1 MLTTTDFSPPVTP
14 ADPPGRF
21 IEIGRGPLHIVDEG
35 SPSAEHVFVMVH
47 GIPGSV
53 RDFRYLGP
61 ALARSGV
68 RVIRV
73 DMPGFGLSP
82 SDTFP
87 GTTAEN
93 RAALVV
99 RLADVL
105 GLSRFSLVGHSH
117 GGGVCMTTA
126 ALYRERVT
134 SLVLLA
140 SIGAIRH
147 RAFPKLPSS
156 VFSAYAR
163 GLEQPGIDLLLAEF
177 MRRAYAGVG
186 LKIDVPAHA
195 LAHWVR
201 LIDDTSF
208 ATHRFALSKLTCP
221 TLVVS
226 ADDDVLVEPHIP
238 LDTAARLDKRRV
250 AVRHLKLAHGGH
262 FVQKNAA
269 SLVADAVVEMVRHHS
284 GPLPV

>member
-1 MLTTTDFSPPVTP
+1 MTDFSPPVVP
-14 ADPPGRF
+14 SDPPGRF
-21 IEIGRGPLHIVDEG
+21 IETGRGPVHIVDEG
-35 SPSAEHVFVMVH
+35 SHSAEHVFVLIH

-61 ALARSGV
+61 ALARGGV
-68 RVIRV
+68 RAIRV

-82 SDTFP
+82 SETFT

-105 GLSRFSLVGHSH
+105 GLERFALIGHSH

-126 ALYRERVT
+126 ALFRERIT

-156 VFSAYAR
+156 IFAAYAR
-163 GLEQPGIDLLLAEF
+163 GLEQPGIDLLLAEL
-177 MRRAYAGVG
+177 MRRSYAAFG
-186 LKIDVPAHA
+186 LKIDAPAHT

-208 ATHRFALSKLTCP
+208 ATHRFALSTLTCP

-238 LDTAARLDKRRV
+238 LDTAARLDRRGV
-250 AVRHLKLAHGGH
+250 AVRHLKLARGGH

-269 SLVADAVVEMVRHHS
+269 SLVADAIVEMLRHHA
-284 GPLPV
+284 GPLPT